1 MGGGASGRCGL
12 LPAPLAAAAAAAAAA
27 APLVLALVLVLLL
40 LLLEPV
46 WLSGKGATGD
56 MLCCA
61 AWYYWLCRV
70 CVGV

>member
-12 LPAPLAAAAAAAAAA
+12 LPAPLAAAAAAAA

-61 AWYYWLCRV
+61 AWYWLCRG